1 MDHQREVLR
10 LAFAFDE
17 DGRLP
22 WDTIIYSCVKTRST
36 APILK
41 TYARPKFSAA
51 LDFLAARATAKWP
64 FKQFREALKGSASQ
78 DWEIEGRRQILNASL
93 NGIRRAVNNRG

>member
-1 MDHQREVLR
+1 VGYNHLQLRQDALDRSHTQDKRTPEV
-10 LAFAFDE
+10 F
-17 DGRLP
+17 
-22 WDTIIYSCVKTRST
+22 
-36 APILK
+36 
-41 TYARPKFSAA
+41 AA

-64 FKQFREALKGSASQ
+64 VKQFREALDGSASQ